1 MSAIRVETLANG
13 LRVAFEPI
21 AGMATAS
28 LCWLVPVGTAGDPDG
43 AAGEGETT
51 LLSELIL
58 RGAGSLDSRGF
69 SDALDALG
77 CNRRTTANA
86 FHTIVTATLMGNR
99 MADGLSLL
107 VDTVR
112 RPRLDQEHLDPVQ
125 RLALQ
130 ALEGL
135 TDDPQHLVMLRL
147 AGRFLPAP
155 YNRTG
160 YGHADGLRACTMDR
174 LRQSWRRRAVPKGSI
189 LAMAGAVDADA
200 LLPVLQRLLGD
211 WEGQVSEPAVQGAAA
226 GGVDHLALDTAQTH
240 LALAL
245 PAPVDAHADANAL
258 RLASLV
264 LGGEA
269 SSRLFTEVREKRGLC
284 YSVGGSVAL
293 GRDRGMLQVYA
304 GSTPQRAGETLAC
317 VLAELRRFGKGV
329 SHEEFERARTG
340 MKSRTIMQGESAAA
354 RASAV
359 AGDLFRLG
367 RPRTLDE
374 QAAEIDRL
382 TLDGVNRAIATH
394 WSDGWV
400 ERMTLAT
407 VGPAPLETPR

>member
-1 MSAIRVETLANG
+1 
-13 LRVAFEPI
+13 
-21 AGMATAS
+21 
-28 LCWLVPVGTAGDPDG
+28 
-43 AAGEGETT
+43 
-51 LLSELIL
+51 
-58 RGAGSLDSRGF
+58 
-69 SDALDALG
+69 
-77 CNRRTTANA
+77 
-86 FHTIVTATLMGNR
+86 MGNR

-155 YNRTG
+155 YNRMG

-407 VGPAPLETPR
+407 VGPAPLEMPR